1 MINPILTLATIL
13 SPIVGVIAIIVA
25 LIIARRSSNETKR
38 QIDAVYNLLDVFVA
52 SQNPTMLEAKR
63 KYEQQV
69 EQINQQIQQLEED
82 IRCFS
87 PFFGR
92 GPRVNDFDEFS
103 KKEKQ
108 CEQLERLES
117 NRNEI
122 QGYLD
127 LINAY
132 LKKAKN
138 QNGIKEI

>member
-1 MINPILTLATIL
+1 MNTILYWSTVL

-69 EQINQQIQQLEED
+69 EQYNQQIQQLEED
-82 IRCFS
+82 INYYS

-92 GPRVNDFDEFS
+92 GARIEDCEELD
-103 KKEKQ
+103 KKAKQ
-108 CEQLERLES
+108 YEQLECLES
-117 NRNEI
+117 KRNEI

-132 LKKAKN
+132 INKAKR
-138 QNGIKEI
+138 QDGTKEV

>member
-1 MINPILTLATIL
+1 MNTILYWATIL
-13 SPIVGVIAIIVA
+13 SPIVGVVAIIVA

-38 QIDAVYNLLDVFVA
+38 QIDVVYNLLDVFVA
-52 SQNPTMLEAKR
+52 SQNPTMIEAKR
-63 KYEQQV
+63 KYEQQI
-69 EQINQQIQQLEED
+69 EQLNQQIQKLEED
-82 IRCFS
+82 IQCFS

-92 GPRVNDFDEFS
+92 GPRINDYDELS

-108 CEQLERLES
+108 CEQLEYLES
-117 NRNEI
+117 KRAEM

-132 LKKAKN
+132 LQKAKN